1 MSKQSRRPGR
11 RNRAG
16 RLKFGQGP
24 TPLKVVI
31 ATSPKSS
38 LDGPTVREDVS
49 LVRSAILYADHVELV
64 SPAAAMLGSVAG
76 LASGDEENLFQF
88 LLSLDDETMSRLN
101 GGGQLSANWRE
112 AIQVMT
118 AMTPDQW
125 DIVEAQSGEVVPGV
139 VRSAGHDFR
148 AQMTDS
154 LGELRTMA
162 DGLLQ
167 TSGVGELVPAIEAG
181 LVSLS
186 PAGTDKGDT
195 DDMVHAYVEILRRHL
210 MDPRVHLMFD
220 EQTAS
225 LVGSLIDEE
234 VVRPSR
240 LALVNAG
247 QAAIGSGMIARL
259 PAFPNTPLDE
269 LLDLRS
275 DLDDPLARYRRAVSQ
290 MAVQLRVRA
299 FDSEMPTE
307 LDDIWRTQVDPALRD
322 VREGLAQHGL
332 VREVAR
338 SLATDAG
345 SVVAAVA
352 GATVSVGLSALADL
366 NALVPLVVG
375 TAAPAAAVL
384 QQVAKAR
391 VNQNEARRMAR
402 THDLYY
408 LYQLDQRTPGA

>member
-11 RNRAG
+11 RNRPG

-38 LDGPTVREDVS
+38 PDGPTVREDVR

-76 LASGDEENLFQF
+76 LASGDEEDLFQF

-125 DIVEAQSGEVVPGV
+125 DIVETQSGEIVPRDV
-139 VRSAGHDFR
+139 QNAGPDFR
-148 AQMTDS
+148 DQLTGS
-154 LGELRTMA
+154 LGDLRTIT
-162 DGLLQ
+162 DGLLHS
-167 TSGVGELVPAIEAG
+167 SGVDELVPAIEAG

-195 DDMVHAYVEILRRHL
+195 NDMVQAYVEILRQHL

-220 EQTAS
+220 EQAAS

-247 QAAIGSGMIARL
+247 EAAIGSGMIARL

-275 DLDDPLARYRRAVSQ
+275 DLDDPLARYRRAISQ
-290 MAVQLRVRA
+290 MAVHLRVRA
-299 FDSEMPTE
+299 FDAELPAE
-307 LDDIWRTQVDPALRD
+307 LDDIWRKEVDPALRD
-322 VREGLAQHGL
+322 VREGLTQHGL

-345 SVVAAVA
+345 SIVAAVT
-352 GATVSVGLSALADL
+352 GASVSVGLSKLSNL
-366 NALVPLVVG
+366 SALVPLVVG
-375 TAAPAAAVL
+375 VAPPAAAVL
-384 QQVAKAR
+384 QHVAKAK
-391 VNQNEARRMAR
+391 VNQNEARRMAKI
-402 THDLYY
+402 HDLYY
-408 LYQLDQRTPGA
+408 LYKLDQRPPR